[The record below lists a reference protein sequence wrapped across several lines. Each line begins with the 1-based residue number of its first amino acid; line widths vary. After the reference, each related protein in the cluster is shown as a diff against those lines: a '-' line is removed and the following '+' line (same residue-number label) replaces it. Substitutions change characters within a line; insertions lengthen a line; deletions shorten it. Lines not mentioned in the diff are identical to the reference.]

1 MSKAAPAI
9 PLFGDA
15 YLADTHHLTLEEH
28 GAYLKLLMIAWR
40 MDGCALPDDDMRL
53 AKILGVTRAKW
64 AKLKPVVLAFWTLDN
79 GRWFQGRLSKER
91 SYVET
96 RRITQSQK
104 AHAKWET
111 PPKGDGLSDARK
123 RSARLAEARQK
134 GRHDKDDW
142 AALVAITGNQCVKCH
157 ATGVELVKDHILPIY
172 LGGSDALSNLQPL
185 CIRCNSSKGADAT
198 DYRLSACND
207 LFERLPNACPTLAPP
222 PPPPQ
227 VEEERTEAT
236 PQSAKSAVLPIA
248 EAQRHWNENARQ
260 AGWPTVT
267 RCSGKRLTDLRNRL
281 RAEGL
286 DGFVAAIARARASP
300 LLGGTDPPH
309 WFTFD
314 FIVNPT
320 SFDKVMDGNY
330 DNRAKSIG
338 PSAANDSRS
347 IGAAVRFVAD
357 G

>member
-53 AKILGVTRAKW
+53 AKILGVTKAKW

-79 GRWFQGRLSKER
+79 GRWFQARLNKER
-91 SYVET
+91 QFVD
-96 RRITQSQK
+96 QK
-104 AHAKWET
+104 REAN
-111 PPKGDGLSDARK
+111 
-123 RSARLAEARQK
+123 RSAAESRWKAQVPENTK
-134 GRHDKDDW
+134 SGE
-142 AALVAITGNQCVKCH
+142 C
-157 ATGVELVKDHILPIY
+157 
-172 LGGSDALSNLQPL
+172 
-185 CIRCNSSKGADAT
+185 
-198 DYRLSACND
+198 
-207 LFERLPNACPTLAPP
+207 ERISERNAPP

-236 PQSAKSAVLPIA
+236 PQSAKIAALPIA
-248 EAQRHWNENARQ
+248 EAQRHWNDNARQ

-286 DGFVAAIARARASP
+286 DGFLAAIARARASP

-320 SFDKVMDGNY
+320 NFDKVMDGNY